1 VAYLASPDPTN
12 GKDPFTSGYVGTW
25 YLYVSYTYDGGA
37 NWQTVQA
44 TPDPVQIGEIDAGGT
59 TTGGQRNLLDFMDA
73 SVTKDGRVV
82 VAYADGCLNTC
93 NSVAQSQDEWATV
106 AYQSAG
112 EGLFAAGDNAQAAAT
127 SVNTTTTTTGLV
139 GRLRKH

>member
-1 VAYLASPDPTN
+1 VAYLGSPDPTN

-37 NWQTVQA
+37 TWQTVQA

-82 VAYADGCLNTC
+82 VAYADGCLNSC

-112 EGLFAAGDNAQAAAT
+112 EGLFAANDTTTTAAAT
-127 SVNTTTTTTGLV
+127 TTNTGTTTQL